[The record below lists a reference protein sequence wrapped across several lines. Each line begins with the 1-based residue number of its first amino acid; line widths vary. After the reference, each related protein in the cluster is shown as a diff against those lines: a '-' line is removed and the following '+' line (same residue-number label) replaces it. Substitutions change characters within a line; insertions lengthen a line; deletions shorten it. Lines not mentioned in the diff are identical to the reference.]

1 MGRSPN
7 GNRRQYLGH
16 DFRFRRPSTMEN
28 GLSIEETVRASA
40 PTASDGWRRVF
51 KRVGIDVRQG
61 EWRPALLL
69 FLCFFLIVAFQYSTK
84 SVRQSTY
91 VRGLGAANLPWV
103 YLAVALCSYPVLRL
117 YSKLADRIRRHHLMA
132 VTCGLIA
139 ASMVVF
145 FWLFQFEWPWVPFAL
160 YVWISIAYVMNISQF
175 WSFSSHV
182 FDPRQA
188 KRLFGFIG
196 AGGLLGGVAGGQ
208 LAGFVSGLVETR
220 TNFLVAAT
228 LLLLVAV
235 LILATEHAYPVDAS
249 TVAGTSGDSAGAHS
263 RGGFELIKSS
273 KQLRYIAVLMTLSVV
288 VAQVVDIPFNWTVEQ
303 STQNLDD
310 ATRFFGNFYSVM
322 NIAAFIFQLF
332 FTSRIHRLA
341 GVGPAMRFLPIVV
354 ALGSTAV
361 LLAFYLVPRALLG
374 AVLGLKMGENGTRYS
389 LDQST
394 RELLF
399 LPVPSKT
406 RIKAKAYIDVFVQR
420 GAKGIAS
427 LILLPVTPAIGLIS
441 PPVLATWMA
450 FPLIVLWLFVAR
462 YAYNEYV
469 RSFRSGLKQRSVDTE
484 VPINMADISTLSLLV
499 QALGSSDRRQ
509 VLQSLELLSSN
520 RRSNLVPPLLL
531 YHEDAVIRRRTLTI
545 LAEAGRVDALP
556 LIERAL
562 SDDDPDVRAE
572 AVEVLAAL
580 HGDDACELMLAKLS
594 EKDPGVRAAALA
606 CLANQC
612 EEEMLEAATSTL
624 EDLLSDADGD
634 VRCEGAKALG
644 AIYEPRFQTRLINL
658 LYDSD
663 TDVVQEA
670 IAAIRR
676 RVARDGYNPLYVPTL
691 VSLLQNRKV
700 RHEAREALVA
710 FGEPAIPA
718 LTHFMGDP
726 DEPLWVRRALPM
738 TIAKIGTLAAAKA
751 LTDRLVEGWDEFQ
764 RRKLIIA
771 LTALPEQIRRS
782 IDGVLLQ
789 EQIGVEATK
798 YLQTLADL
806 NALGLSSK
814 GQMKGPLVDWDSET
828 LDPSLVERLLGE
840 KLETHLDNMFGL
852 LAIQF
857 PQRHVWA
864 AHRSLVSGSRVLINN
879 ALEYLDNTLSGEIRQ
894 HVFSVIDDRPLADIL
909 QFAARHYGVQR
920 AGREA
925 TMARMLQESNHPN
938 TQENHLA
945 LATLYLVRTER
956 LEGLY
961 SVVKD
966 LLNRAADPFVNET
979 VTWVAERVGLIEA

>member
-1 MGRSPN
+1 MGSELSFEKPIRS
-7 GNRRQYLGH
+7 
-16 DFRFRRPSTMEN
+16 ST
-28 GLSIEETVRASA
+28 
-40 PTASDGWRRVF
+40 TAGRDGWRRIF
-51 KRVGIDVRQG
+51 KRVGIDLRQG
-61 EWRPALLL
+61 EWRPALML
-69 FLCFFLIVAFQYSTK
+69 FVCFFLIVAFQYSTK

-103 YLAVALCSYPVLRL
+103 YLAVALCSYPILRL
-117 YSKLADRIRRHHLMA
+117 YSKLADHVRRHHLMA
-132 VTCGLIA
+132 ATCFLIA
-139 ASMVVF
+139 ASMVFF
-145 FWLFQFEWPWVPFAL
+145 FWLFQFDWPWVPFAL

-208 LAGFVSGLVETR
+208 LAGLVSSVVETR
-220 TNFLVAAT
+220 TNFLVAAA
-228 LLLLVAV
+228 LLVLVAF
-235 LILATEHAYPVDAS
+235 LILVIERAYPVDIS
-249 TVAGTSGDSAGAHS
+249 TVAGASGESVGDRS
-263 RGGFELIKSS
+263 RGGFDLIKGS
-273 KQLRYIAVLMTLSVV
+273 KQLRYIAALMTVSVV
-288 VAQVVDIPFNWTVEQ
+288 VAQVVDIPFNWTVEH

-322 NIAAFIFQLF
+322 NISAFMFQLF

-341 GVGPAMRFLPIVV
+341 GVGAAMRFLPIVV
-354 ALGSTAV
+354 TLGSTAV

-399 LPVPSKT
+399 LPVPSSA

-450 FPLIVLWLFVAR
+450 FPLIALWLVVAR
-462 YAYNEYV
+462 YAYKEYV
-469 RSFRSGLKQRSVDTE
+469 RSFRMGLKQRSVDTE

-531 YHEDAVIRRRTLTI
+531 YHEDADIRRRTLKV

-572 AVEVLAAL
+572 AVEVLATL

-606 CLANQC
+606 CIANQC
-612 EEEMLEAATSTL
+612 GEQMIEAATRTL
-624 EDLLSDADGD
+624 EDLLSDADGA

-644 AIYEPRFQTRLINL
+644 AIYEPRFQTRLIKL

-691 VSLLQNRKV
+691 VSLLKNRKV
-700 RHEAREALVA
+700 KHESRQALVA

-738 TIAKIGTLAAAKA
+738 TLAKIGTLAASKA
-751 LTDRLVEGWDEFQ
+751 LTDRLIEGRDEFQ
-764 RRKLIIA
+764 RRKLIVA
-771 LTALPEQIRRS
+771 LTTLPEEIRRS
-782 IDGVLLQ
+782 IDSVLLQ
-789 EQIGVEATK
+789 AQISVEAAR

-806 NALGLSSK
+806 HGLGLTSK
-814 GQMKGPLVDWDSET
+814 GQMKGPLVDWDSEA

-852 LAIQF
+852 LAIQY

-879 ALEYLDNTLSGEIRQ
+879 ALEYLDNTLSGETRQ
-894 HVFSVIDDRPLADIL
+894 HVFSVIDDRPLTDIL
-909 QFAARHYGVQR
+909 YAAGRQYGVR
-920 AGREA
+920 SVGREA
-925 TMARMLQESNHPN
+925 TMAKMLQETDDPN
-938 TQENHLA
+938 TQENHLT
-945 LATLYLVRTER
+945 LATLYLVHTER
-956 LEGLY
+956 IEELY
-961 SVVKD
+961 PLVKK
-966 LLNRAADPFVNET
+966 LLNRAVDPFVNET
-979 VTWVAERVGLIEA
+979 VSWVAERVGLIEA